1 MKMNVYRCRLA
12 LNIVTYV
19 RIIKMIGKRVK
30 IGWFVRGLPMETE
43 CNHSLVVFL
52 PQRFVP
58 V

>member
-1 MKMNVYRCRLA
+1 MKMNVCRCRLV
-12 LNIVTYV
+12 LYILTYV